1 MDTNTDKNLKSEE
14 RAVPTPHPPTDHN
27 PYPYPL
33 AQPNKKGWFRAL
45 IWLILVAVVVTIVC
59 LVVGIYNHH
68 EKSIGNDPAIEQVEV
83 IP

>member
-1 MDTNTDKNLKSEE
+1 METNTDKNLKSQEHP
-14 RAVPTPHPPTDHN
+14 VPTPHPPTDHN

-33 AQPNKKGWFRAL
+33 AQPNKKGWLRAL
-45 IWLILVAVVVTIVC
+45 LSLILVAVVVTIVC

-68 EKSIGNDPAIEQVEV
+68 EKSIGDETAVEQVEV

>member
-1 MDTNTDKNLKSEE
+1 MENNNDKNPKLEKATSN
-14 RAVPTPHPPTDHN
+14 PHPPTDHN

-33 AQPNKKGWFRAL
+33 QQPNKRGWLKAL
-45 IWLILVAVVVTIVC
+45 VWLIAVAVVVTIVC

-68 EKSIGNDPAIEQVEV
+68 EESMGEGTTMENVEV